1 MISAEDLYD
10 ARRTLG
16 EAWGLDRPLSLEEMA
31 RILRLSGRDPGAS
44 LRDYERGK
52 TQISGPLSLAV
63 ELLLA
68 GGRPPE
74 VDELLEHAR
83 R

>member
-1 MISAEDLYD
+1 MTAEELYA

-16 EAWGLDRPLSLEEMA
+16 ETWGLGRPLTLEEMA

-44 LRDYERGK
+44 LRDYERRK
-52 TQISGPLSLAV
+52 TTISGPLSLAV

-68 GGRPPE
+68 GGRTAE
-74 VDELLEHAR
+74 VDQLVAAAEH
-83 R
+83 